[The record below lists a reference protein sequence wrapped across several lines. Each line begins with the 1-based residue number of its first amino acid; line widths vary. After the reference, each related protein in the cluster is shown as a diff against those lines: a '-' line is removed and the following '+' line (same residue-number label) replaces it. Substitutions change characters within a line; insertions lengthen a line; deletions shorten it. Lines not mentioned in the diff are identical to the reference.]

1 MNNYKNIMKFI
12 IAITLLIIIPLVPLV
27 VSKVQ
32 DDELIG
38 HLQIEKIKNEGY
50 HIQTSKLSVAEKL
63 ELIVDYENKG
73 NDIITTTQVQDMSN
87 ENIQKIHTIVNEQL
101 NILKNL
107 GILTEFNFDENY
119 VCYNYT
125 LKHYSNRLN
134 SQKNVSV
141 YQVGFTNEERIFN
154 AMIDVDT
161 HLIYQYNYY
170 NKKYI
175 ARNYEVIYT
184 FGTAYLGLTEQ
195 ETYKYLFGIIDNR
208 TDSVSVSS
216 YNDIY

>member
-63 ELIVDYENKG
+63 ELIVGYENKG

-170 NKKYI
+170 NKKYGDK
-175 ARNYEVIYT
+175 EDTEIYA
-184 FGTAYLGLTEQ
+184 FGRKYLGLSDK
-195 ETYKYLFGIIDNR
+195 ETYKYLFKMADNQAYIA
-208 TDSVSVSS
+208 DSSG
-216 YNDIY
+216 Y

>member
-101 NILKNL
+101 NILKIDFVSSDANFILIYSEINL
-107 GILTEFNFDENY
+107 FEELLQYGILIRDCANYRGLETGWYRIAVKQRHENEQL
-119 VCYNYT
+119 
-125 LKHYSNRLN
+125 LKALKEIIERNRQEADIDGKTDHDTGN
-134 SQKNVSV
+134 DVECR
-141 YQVGFTNEERIFN
+141 EECAGRRSLP
-154 AMIDVDT
+154 
-161 HLIYQYNYY
+161 HLEGG
-170 NKKYI
+170 
-175 ARNYEVIYT
+175 R
-184 FGTAYLGLTEQ
+184 L
-195 ETYKYLFGIIDNR
+195 
-208 TDSVSVSS
+208 
-216 YNDIY
+216 

>member
-12 IAITLLIIIPLVPLV
+12 IAITLLIIIPLVPLA

-38 HLQIEKIKNEGY
+38 HLQIKKIKNEGY

-119 VCYNYT
+119 VCYNYA

-170 NKKYI
+170 NKKYGDKEDI
-175 ARNYEVIYT
+175 EIYD
-184 FGTAYLGLTEQ
+184 FGRKYLGLSDK
-195 ETYKYLFGIIDNR
+195 ETYKYLFKMADNQ
-208 TDSVSVSS
+208 TYIADSSG
-216 YNDIY
+216 Y

>member
-12 IAITLLIIIPLVPLV
+12 IAITLLIIIPLVPLA

-63 ELIVDYENKG
+63 ELIVNYENKG

-154 AMIDVDT
+154 AIIDVDT
-161 HLIYQYNYY
+161 HLIYQYDYY
-170 NKKYI
+170 NKKYGDKGDK
-175 ARNYEVIYT
+175 EIYI
-184 FGTAYLGLTEQ
+184 FGRKYLGLSDK
-195 ETYKYLFGIIDNR
+195 ETYKYLFKMADNQ
-208 TDSVSVSS
+208 TYIADSSG
-216 YNDIY
+216 Y

>member
-1 MNNYKNIMKFI
+1 MKFI

-170 NKKYI
+170 NKPNS
-175 ARNYEVIYT
+175 R
-184 FGTAYLGLTEQ
+184 
-195 ETYKYLFGIIDNR
+195 
-208 TDSVSVSS
+208 
-216 YNDIY
+216 